1 VNITITGG
9 TGFIGRRLVLRLLAD
24 GHSIQL
30 LVRHARTGFG
40 PQVRCSIWNAL
51 DIEPAPGSLAGE
63 DAVIHLAG
71 DPVSQ
76 RWTPAAKRKIRDSR
90 VEGTRR
96 LVEAMSRLGRRPSVL
111 VCASAIGFY
120 GSRGDEIL
128 TEASQPGEG
137 FLSELCT
144 AWEAAADL
152 AEGLGL
158 RVVKLRS
165 GMVLGKEGGA
175 LAQMLTPFQWG
186 LGGRVAL
193 GSQWMSWVHVDDLVE
208 LIVFSLGR
216 PGFRGPVNGA
226 SPNPVT
232 NAEFTTALASVL
244 RRPALLTV
252 PARALRLLYGE
263 MAEMILGSQRV
274 IPQALLSAGFEFRYP
289 CLRPALQNLLA

>member
-1 VNITITGG
+1 
-9 TGFIGRRLVLRLLAD
+9 
-24 GHSIQL
+24 
-30 LVRHARTGFG
+30 
-40 PQVRCSIWNAL
+40 VRCSIWNAL
-51 DIEPAPGSLAGE
+51 DIEPAPGSLAGA

-76 RWTPAAKRKIRDSR
+76 RWTPDAKRKIRGSR
-90 VEGTRR
+90 VEGTQR
-96 LVEAMSRLGRRPSVL
+96 LVEAMSRLDRRPSVL
-111 VCASAIGFY
+111 VCASAVGFY

-128 TEASQPGEG
+128 TEASGPGEG
-137 FLSELCT
+137 FLSEVCT
-144 AWEAAADL
+144 AWEATADL

-175 LAQMLTPFQWG
+175 LAQMLTPFLWG
-186 LGGRVAL
+186 FGGRVAL
-193 GSQWMSWVHVDDLVE
+193 GNQWMAWVHVDDLVE

-216 PGFRGPVNGA
+216 PGFRGPVNGT

-232 NAEFTTALASVL
+232 NADFTTALASVL

-252 PARALRLLYGE
+252 PARALRLIYGE

-289 CLRPALQNLLA
+289 HLRPALQNLLA

>member
-30 LVRHARTGFG
+30 LVRHAKTGFG

-63 DAVIHLAG
+63 DAVIHLSG
-71 DPVSQ
+71 EPLSQ

-96 LVEAMSRLGRRPSVL
+96 LVEAISRLDRRPSVL

-128 TEASQPGEG
+128 TETSQAGEG

-175 LAQMLTPFQWG
+175 LAQLLTPFQWG
-186 LGGRVAL
+186 LGGRVAP
-193 GSQWMSWVHVDDLVE
+193 GRQWMSWVHVDDLVE

-216 PGFRGPVNGA
+216 SGFRGPVNGA

-289 CLRPALQNLLA
+289 HLRPALQNLLP